1 MKKGKQSKIVVPEE
15 LKDFRNFVYLA
26 WEHLGLPDPTKVQ
39 YDISKYLQH
48 GPRRKTIC
56 AFRGVGKS
64 YLTSAYVVWKLLLN
78 PDINVLVVSASKTR
92 SDDFSTFTQRLIAE
106 MPILEHLRPRKG
118 QRDSKIA
125 FDVGPASAAHAPS
138 VKSVGITGQL
148 TGSRADIIVAD
159 DVESLNNSATQGMR
173 EKLSELVKEFE
184 AIIKPGGEITFLG
197 TYQTEMSLYT
207 VLPDRGY
214 ETRIWPARYPA
225 DKKLP
230 RYGSML
236 APLIYDELAEDPTL
250 ESNPTDPRRFDD
262 WELKEREASY
272 GRSGFAMQFMLDP
285 SLSDAER
292 YPLKLSDLVVMDIN
306 SELAPEKVI
315 HSSAP
320 DKQLPDLPVLGFAGD
335 HFYQPMQVIG
345 DWVKYKGSVMAIDPS
360 GRGSDETSYAIVNVL
375 NGFLWVLECSG
386 VEGGYQE
393 ETMQTL
399 VDIAKKNQ
407 VKQILIESNFGDGMF
422 TELLKPYL
430 RKTYPVTTEE
440 VRHHTQKEKR
450 IIDTLEP
457 VMNQHKLIV
466 SPQLIEKDFES
477 TKHLPPEK
485 APQYR
490 LFHQMTR
497 ITKDRGALLH
507 DDRLDALSMA
517 VQYWVEAAGRDADE
531 AIKDAKQEKL
541 DRSLEKFMEDAV
553 GQPYP
558 KLPTWF

>member
-1 MKKGKQSKIVVPEE
+1 MKKGKQSKVVVPEE
-15 LKDFRNFVYLA
+15 LKDFRNFVFLV
-26 WEHLGLPDPTKVQ
+26 WEHLGLPNPTKVQ
-39 YDISKYLQH
+39 YDIASFLQY

-64 YLTSAYVVWKLLLN
+64 YLTSAYAVWKLLLD
-78 PDINVLVVSASKTR
+78 PDINILVVSGSKTR

-106 MPILEHLRPRKG
+106 MPILEHLRPKKG

-148 TGSRADIIVAD
+148 TGSRADIVVSD
-159 DVESLNNSATQGMR
+159 DAESLNNSATQGMR
-173 EKLSELVKEFE
+173 EKLGELVKEFE

-214 ETRIWPARYPA
+214 ETRIWPARYPLEN
-225 DKKLP
+225 KLP

-236 APLIYDELAEDPTL
+236 APLIYDELADDPEL
-250 ESNPTDPRRFDD
+250 EGNPTDPDRFDD
-262 WELKEREASY
+262 WELQEREASY

-306 SELAPEKVI
+306 PELAPEKVI

-320 DKQLPDLPVLGFAGD
+320 DKQLRDLPVLGFAGD
-335 HFYQPMQVIG
+335 NFHQPAQVLG
-345 DWVKYKGSVMAIDPS
+345 EWVEYKGSVMAIDPS
-360 GRGSDETSYAIVNVL
+360 GRGSDETSYAVVNIL

-386 VEGGYQE
+386 VEGGYGE
-393 ETMQTL
+393 KTMQTL
-399 VDIAKKNQ
+399 TDIAKKYK
-407 VKQILIESNFGDGMF
+407 VKQILVESNFGDGMF

-440 VRHHTQKEKR
+440 VRHNIQKEKR

-457 VMNQHKLIV
+457 IMNQHKLIV
-466 SPQLIEKDFES
+466 SPKMIDDDFTS

-507 DDRLDALSMA
+507 DDRLDALAMA
-517 VQYWVEAAGRDADE
+517 VGYWVEAAGKDADE
-531 AIKDAKQEKL
+531 AIQEDKALRL
-541 DRSLEKFMEDAV
+541 DRELEDFMQTAIGRD
-553 GQPYP
+553 P
-558 KLPTWF
+558 KGMNWL

>member
-1 MKKGKQSKIVVPEE
+1 MKKGKQSNVVVPEE
-15 LKDFRNFVYLA
+15 LKDFRNFVYLV
-26 WEHLGLPDPTKVQ
+26 WEHLGLPNPTKVQ

-148 TGSRADIIVAD
+148 TGSRADIVVSD
-159 DVESLNNSATQGMR
+159 DAESLNNSATQGMR
-173 EKLSELVKEFE
+173 EKLGELVKEFE

-214 ETRIWPARYPA
+214 ETRIWPARYPVE
-225 DKKLP
+225 KKLP

-236 APLIYDELAEDPTL
+236 APLIYDELAEDPAL
-250 ESNPTDPRRFDD
+250 EGDPTDPGRFDD

-320 DKQLPDLPVLGFAGD
+320 DKQLTDLPVLGFAGD
-335 HFYQPMQVIG
+335 YFYQPTQVIG
-345 DWVKYKGSVMAIDPS
+345 DWVEYKGSVMAIDPS

-393 ETMQTL
+393 KTMQTL

-407 VKQILIESNFGDGMF
+407 VKQILVESNFGDGMF

-430 RKTYPVTTEE
+430 RKTYPVTVEE

-466 SPQLIEKDFES
+466 SPQLIENDFES

-517 VQYWVEAAGRDADE
+517 VQYWVDAAGKDADE
-531 AIKDAKQEKL
+531 AIKDAREERL
-541 DRSLEKFMEDAV
+541 DRDLEKFMEDSV
-553 GQPYP
+553 GLAP
-558 KLPTWF
+558 KSDTWF

>member
-15 LKDFRNFVYLA
+15 LKDFRNFVYVV
-26 WEHLGLPDPTKVQ
+26 WEHLGLPNPTKVQ

-250 ESNPTDPRRFDD
+250 EGNPTDPGRFDD

-393 ETMQTL
+393 KTMQTL

-407 VKQILIESNFGDGMF
+407 VKQILVESNFGDGMF

-430 RKTYPVTTEE
+430 RKTYPVTVEE

-541 DRSLEKFMEDAV
+541 DRDLEKFMEDAV
-553 GQPYP
+553 GQSYP

>member
-250 ESNPTDPRRFDD
+250 ESNPTDPGRFDD

-407 VKQILIESNFGDGMF
+407 VKQILVESNFGDGMF

-430 RKTYPVTTEE
+430 RKTYPVTVEE

-466 SPQLIEKDFES
+466 SPQLIENDFES

-517 VQYWVEAAGRDADE
+517 VQYWVEAAGKDADE
-531 AIKDAKQEKL
+531 AIKDAKEEKL
-541 DRSLEKFMEDAV
+541 DRDLEKFMEDAV
-553 GQPYP
+553 GQTYS